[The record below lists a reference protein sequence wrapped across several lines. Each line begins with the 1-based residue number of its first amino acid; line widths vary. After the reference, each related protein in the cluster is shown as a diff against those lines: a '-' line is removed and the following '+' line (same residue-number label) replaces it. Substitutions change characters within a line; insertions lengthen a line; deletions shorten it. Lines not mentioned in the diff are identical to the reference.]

1 MMIVFA
7 KGKLIMMK
15 NNDIQMIYNRKIAL
29 QLRDMGNVIYDAIP
43 NAKHKGLIV
52 FIFKNTEKLQQDLN
66 TIFN

>member
-1 MMIVFA
+1 
-7 KGKLIMMK
+7 MK